1 MKSGLKRFLA
11 ADQVKCLEKSTM
23 KGTAWSKGTLE
34 KALKIRLS
42 CGPRGFNLV
51 RELGQPL
58 PAERT
63 LQRHLQD
70 FKFVPGILHELM
82 DSLAFKIS
90 VMNPKERYATL
101 MIDEMQLTPSLVY
114 DASIGMDVTGYPALI
129 PATPPGSFF
138 FMADVPHLLKNL
150 RNHLTKGQVIYL
162 PDDVVKNNMLPTNEV
177 KIEYAKQLV
186 ELDSTSELKIAAHLK
201 QSSVDP
207 GHFEKMKVGLAFSL
221 FNNDTAAALRLLVE
235 RQILDRD
242 ALTTACFFETI
253 FKWFRLMTSRTTKLA
268 VSTFDSVKHDEAVA
282 FLRSIVNLFEAI
294 SIESSEKPVWKPI
307 QTSIILSTTSA
318 LQDQKLYLNEMDFKF
333 LLLSRLTQD
342 SLENLFST
350 LRSKNPLPRPTEF
363 RCALRHATMAQFLR
377 PSKDGSYTDD
387 QGFLLAGIP
396 SKDAPKAGDGSIAT
410 PEELLDLELP
420 EQESLQY
427 LAGYV
432 VRKQRERK
440 KREEEARQPASQ
452 KDRLGDSAAGRA
464 FLVGWSSVFSSRRRS
479 AAA

>member
-1 MKSGLKRFLA
+1 MP
-11 ADQVKCLEKSTM
+11 
-23 KGTAWSKGTLE
+23 
-34 KALKIRLS
+34 S
-42 CGPRGFNLV
+42 CGATSQV
-51 RELGQPL
+51 R
-58 PAERT
+58 AA
-63 LQRHLQD
+63 LQD
-70 FKFVPGILHELM
+70 RLPHQQQLL
-82 DSLAFKIS
+82 
-90 VMNPKERYATL
+90 ERYATL

-114 DASIGMDVTGYPALI
+114 DASSGTVLGRPTLALADGTI
-129 PATPPGSFF
+129 PHHCLTNMGGNNLGVWKEFSITVSRHGRHRVSCPHPCDASRQLF

-150 RNHLTKGQVIYL
+150 RNHLT
-162 PDDVVKNNMLPTNEV
+162 
-177 KIEYAKQLV
+177 
-186 ELDSTSELKIAAHLK
+186 
-201 QSSVDP
+201 
-207 GHFEKMKVGLAFSL
+207 
-221 FNNDTAAALRLLVE
+221 
-235 RQILDRD
+235 
-242 ALTTACFFETI
+242 
-253 FKWFRLMTSRTTKLA
+253 
-268 VSTFDSVKHDEAVA
+268 KHDEAVA

-307 QTSIILSTTSA
+307 QTGIILSTTSA

-350 LRSKNPLPRPTEF
+350 LRSKNPVPRPTEF

-432 VRKQRERK
+432 VRKVKQNLTCNLCIAALTGDGEANRLTQLKSYTKERLSLTVPSAPVVQVVEHAEAYFRNNQSSLVMNNISLLTLPTLAFK
-440 KREEEARQPASQ
+440 VAPKPRLSEAEGKRREEEARQPASQ
-452 KDRLGDSAAGRA
+452 KDRLGDPAAGRA